1 MNTNTEDLEGLQP
14 LGTFANDG
22 EGSRVTKEQNNVKAP
37 WISAMHSRYT
47 LIE

>member
-1 MNTNTEDLEGLQP
+1 MDSNLKTEEAEGLQQ

-37 WISAMHSRYT
+37 WLLCH
-47 LIE
+47 